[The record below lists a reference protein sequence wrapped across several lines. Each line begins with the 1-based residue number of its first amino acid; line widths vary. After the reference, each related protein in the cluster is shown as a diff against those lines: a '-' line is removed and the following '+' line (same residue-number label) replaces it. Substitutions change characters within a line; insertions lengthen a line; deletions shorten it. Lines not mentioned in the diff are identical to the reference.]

1 MSVFEKI
8 RDALSAQLDIPA
20 DQITMESDILRDFEA
35 DSLDMVDMVMTL
47 EDDFGI
53 EIPDE
58 AIETMHTVGDVVNF
72 VEANKKA
79 DA

>member
-20 DQITMESDILRDFEA
+20 DKITMENDILRDFEA

-58 AIETMHTVGDVVNF
+58 AIEGMHTVGDVVRF
-72 VEANKKA
+72 VEENAKPEA
-79 DA
+79 